1 MACVWEL
8 KHISA
13 SIVSYDQHYTW
24 QLKYVDFC
32 PLYCSIMTMHLL
44 ITFDQ
49 DSQIAKKEK
58 DKKETEKNK

>member
-1 MACVWEL
+1 
-8 KHISA
+8 
-13 SIVSYDQHYTW
+13 
-24 QLKYVDFC
+24 
-32 PLYCSIMTMHLL
+32 MHLL